1 MDRAALNAPPRPSR
15 WALLLWAVA
24 VALAVLQIL
33 RTNFVADLSAF
44 LPATTDQQQ
53 RVLIDQIRSGAPAR
67 TLMLGI
73 DDGSPAARV
82 AASKAVAAKLRA
94 SRLFEQV
101 SNGENDAWTDVGRW
115 LFERRYL
122 LSPATTPAH
131 FTPEGLREGFQD
143 TLSLLGTPAGGLVKP
158 LLNQDPTGETQRI
171 AESMIPVQA
180 PRTEQGVWVAREA
193 PRALLMASTRAAGAD
208 LDGQAAA
215 IAAVR
220 MAFDQFLQQPGPGLD
235 AADLK
240 GLTLKVSGAPT
251 FAVDSRAQIQSEVQ
265 WLSISGTLVMSALL
279 LLAFASPLALGV
291 ALLPVATGVLAGIA
305 AVSLGFGNV
314 HGVTLGFG
322 STLIGEAV
330 DYAIYYM
337 IQARRSAPGSTPG
350 SAAEAGWQ
358 HWLRSGWPTIRLGLL
373 TSLCGFVALLFS
385 GFPGLQQLGVFSIAG
400 LLAAAFT
407 TRWLMPVL
415 MPEGAKGQG
424 LRRQLGAWSRVAVRV
439 LPRTKALWLLLG
451 VAAVA
456 VLVNRSDLWAA
467 ELSSL
472 SPVPKAQLDL
482 EAALRGEMGS
492 SDNGALV
499 VVQAA
504 DPEALLQRAEAAA
517 ARLDTLVNDGQLA
530 GFNSITR
537 FVPSLATQRAR
548 QAALPDEATLQTALA
563 QATQGGPFKAERLQP
578 FVQAVAQAR
587 AAKLDTLD
595 SAQASALR
603 PLVGA
608 LVLQTA
614 DGRWSTLLPLQARA
628 GQDLPLTAVKTALQ
642 GLPDTRVLDIGAELG
657 GLYARYLGEARNQAA
672 LGALGVLLIM
682 AVAVRTPRRVLA
694 VCQPLLLAVLLTLG
708 GLAALGVQLGI
719 LHLIGLLLVVAVGSN
734 YALFFDLVREQQD
747 TADSN
752 DDTLASLL
760 LANLTT
766 VLGFGLIALSSIPAL
781 SAIGRVVGPG
791 ALLALLLSAA
801 FIPKA
806 APKNTASPATGTAA

>member
-1 MDRAALNAPPRPSR
+1 MNHASTATAAISRPPR
-15 WALLLWAVA
+15 WVLLLWAVA

-53 RVLIDQIRSGAPAR
+53 RVLIDQIRSGTPAR

-82 AASKAVAAKLRA
+82 AASKAVAAQLRD
-94 SRLFEQV
+94 SGLFEQV
-101 SNGENDAWTDVGRW
+101 SNGEHDAWADVGRW
-115 LFERRYL
+115 LFDRRYL
-122 LSPATTPAH
+122 LSPATTPEH
-131 FTPEGLREGFQD
+131 FTPAGLREGFQD
-143 TLSLLGTPAGGLVKP
+143 TLSLLGTPAGALVKP

-171 AESMIPVQA
+171 AESMIPVQS

-215 IAAVR
+215 IAAVHQ
-220 MAFDQFLQQPGPGLD
+220 AFERFKQQPGPGLS
-235 AADLK
+235 AADLQ
-240 GLTLKVSGAPT
+240 GLTLQVSGAPT
-251 FAVDSRAQIQSEVQ
+251 FAVESRAQIQSEVE

-337 IQARRSAPGSTPG
+337 IQARRGTTG
-350 SAAEAGWQ
+350 GTAAAGWQ

-373 TSLCGFVALLFS
+373 TSVCGFVALLFS

-415 MPEGAKGQG
+415 MPDGAQGQG
-424 LRRQLGAWSRVAVRV
+424 LRRQLGQLARVMVQV
-439 LPRTKALWLLLG
+439 LPRTKVMWMVLGALAVGVLLT
-451 VAAVA
+451 
-456 VLVNRSDLWAA
+456 RTQLWSA

-472 SPVPKAQLDL
+472 SPVPKAKLEL

-504 DPEALLQRAEAAA
+504 DPETLLQRAEAAA
-517 ARLDTLVNDGQLA
+517 ARLDTLVNNGQLA

-587 AAKLDTLD
+587 SAPLDTLD
-595 SAQASALR
+595 TARQSALR
-603 PLVGA
+603 PLVSA
-608 LVLQTA
+608 LVLQA
-614 DGRWSTLLPLQARA
+614 EDGRWSTLLPLQATGA
-628 GQDLPLTAVKTALQ
+628 EGVPLAAVKTALQ
-642 GLPDTRVLDIGAELG
+642 GLPDTRVLDIGGELG
-657 GLYARYLGEARNQAA
+657 GLYARYLGEARDQAA

-682 AVAVRTPRRVLA
+682 AVAVRRPRRILA

-734 YALFFDLVREQQD
+734 YALFFDLLREHPD
-747 TADSN
+747 DS

-801 FIPKA
+801 FIAPA
-806 APKNTASPATGTAA
+806 ARKPATGAHA